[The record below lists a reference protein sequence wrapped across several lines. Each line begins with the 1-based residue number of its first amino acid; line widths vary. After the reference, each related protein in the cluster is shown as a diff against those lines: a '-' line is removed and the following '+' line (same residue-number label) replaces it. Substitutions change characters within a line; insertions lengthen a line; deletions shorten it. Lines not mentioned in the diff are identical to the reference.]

1 MCENE
6 RWKFEKLRCS
16 DLVVGCGWV
25 ETWQS
30 FITDIT
36 DLTDRTLGGTKDGS
50 KGYNSHHSEYDK
62 IYLL

>member
-16 DLVVGCGWV
+16 DLVVGCGV

-62 IYLL
+62 VYLL

>member
-1 MCENE
+1 M
-6 RWKFEKLRCS
+6 
-16 DLVVGCGWV
+16 GV

-62 IYLL
+62 IYLLQSVQIIIIMINTQVR